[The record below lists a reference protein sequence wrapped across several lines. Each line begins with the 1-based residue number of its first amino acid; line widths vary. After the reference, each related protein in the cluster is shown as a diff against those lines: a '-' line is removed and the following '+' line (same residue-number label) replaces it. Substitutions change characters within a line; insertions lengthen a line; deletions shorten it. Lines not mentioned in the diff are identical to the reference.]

1 MKQIC
6 FMESL
11 VFYINPL
18 PPPYT
23 SCYITW
29 NYSDNDF
36 IFFSSI
42 LLYVH
47 VSTPMHVMLR
57 ENNRESWTKW
67 FNPFSSTFTSSIN
80 PHLSCLCTWCMLKE
94 NKMEPWTKPFSSCT
108 CVLIYKLPF
117 MYVKRKIAENII
129 ALILLIT
136 EVRISRIW
144 PWLTC
149 DFSMFVYQ
157 CRRLSVKQSVSGIRG
172 L

>member
-1 MKQIC
+1 MLRPTESKHEKQSSDLLTLLMKQIC

-108 CVLIYKLPF
+108 CVFTNSHSCMLREKLQ
-117 MYVKRKIAENII
+117 K
-129 ALILLIT
+129 ILL
-136 EVRISRIW
+136 
-144 PWLTC
+144 P
-149 DFSMFVYQ
+149 
-157 CRRLSVKQSVSGIRG
+157 
-172 L
+172 